1 MSLKDQFCSS
11 PWIHMRITNSGG
23 MTYCRWADKT
33 DYMANLSETS
43 PQEFFQQHMAPIRT
57 SMLAGQAPQ
66 GCNKCSQME
75 QHGKVSGRQKQL
87 LKIGVQL
94 GDFEKTLASSPWV
107 PVFAANSQTQ
117 MPQDWQ
123 IDLGNYCNSAC
134 IFCIPEASS
143 RLAQDH
149 FKLGLI
155 KQMPPPNWS
164 DDPVQVQKLIDALRA
179 SAHIQYI
186 HFIGGETV
194 ITPAFKAILQS
205 LIDAGLHHKVTL
217 GFTTNLSVWRK
228 DIVVL
233 LTQFHNVNLGMS
245 VETLTPVNNY
255 LRWPVTLPTVMEN
268 LQRWQQVAVQH
279 NWLTQLRTTPTL
291 LSISKLLSVYDYAWN
306 QGIAVESCNFLQ
318 EPEYMQVSVLPMQHR
333 QPIIDAM
340 QTWIDQHPADSATVL
355 NIRNPNFVQAQIRQ
369 DLESYVNYLKTEP
382 DRSDRLP
389 ELVQYLKKLESLR
402 GNRVL
407 DYTPEYEELFRTA
420 GY

>member
-1 MSLKDQFCSS
+1 M
-11 PWIHMRITNSGG
+11 
-23 MTYCRWADKT
+23 
-33 DYMANLSETS
+33 
-43 PQEFFQQHMAPIRT
+43 
-57 SMLAGQAPQ
+57 
-66 GCNKCSQME
+66 
-75 QHGKVSGRQKQL
+75 
-87 LKIGVQL
+87 
-94 GDFEKTLASSPWV
+94 
-107 PVFAANSQTQ
+107 
-117 MPQDWQ
+117 
-123 IDLGNYCNSAC
+123 
-134 IFCIPEASS
+134 
-143 RLAQDH
+143 
-149 FKLGLI
+149 
-155 KQMPPPNWS
+155 
-164 DDPVQVQKLIDALRA
+164 
-179 SAHIQYI
+179 
-186 HFIGGETV
+186 
-194 ITPAFKAILQS
+194 QS